1 MRRVN
6 YVVGTA
12 DGKVI
17 TTTSYAEA
25 HKDGNHVISTVLTKV
40 DERTD
45 AYKAYG
51 KRHAK
56 KIAEILGW
64 EWAL

>member
-12 DGKVI
+12 DGKI
-17 TTTSYAEA
+17 FSTTSYAEA

-40 DERTD
+40 DERTE
-45 AYKAYG
+45 AYKEYG
-51 KRHAK
+51 KYHAK
-56 KIAEILGW
+56 KIAEILNFK
-64 EWAL
+64 WAL